1 MTKRSVPLRVSDVMV
16 REVVAAG
23 KNTPVKEAA
32 NSMYEK
38 RVGSVVVVDE
48 AGKPVGI
55 VTERDLV
62 YVCAKGLSADTPIWM
77 VMTENP
83 ITIGEDALLLD
94 AVEKMRSL
102 NVRHLPVVDR
112 EGKLVGI
119 ISVRDVLDLAALL
132 IRIRE

>member
-16 REVVAAG
+16 REVVTAG
-23 KNTPVKEAA
+23 KNTPLKEAA

-102 NVRHLPVVDR
+102 NVRHLPVVDK

-119 ISVRDVLDLAALL
+119 ISVRDVLDLAAFL

>member
-1 MTKRSVPLRVSDVMV
+1 
-16 REVVAAG
+16 VVTAG
-23 KNTPVKEAA
+23 KNTPLKEAA

-38 RVGSVVVVDE
+38 KVGSVVVVDE

-102 NVRHLPVVDR
+102 NVRHLPVVDK

-119 ISVRDVLDLAALL
+119 ISVRDVLDLAAFL

>member
-16 REVVAAG
+16 REVVTAG
-23 KNTPVKEAA
+23 KNTPLKEAA

-38 RVGSVVVVDE
+38 KVGSVVVVDE

-62 YVCAKGLSADTPIWM
+62 YVCAKRLSADTPIWM

-102 NVRHLPVVDR
+102 NVRHLPVVDK

-119 ISVRDVLDLAALL
+119 ISVRDVLDLAAFL

>member
-16 REVVAAG
+16 REVVTAG
-23 KNTPVKEAA
+23 KNTPLKEAA

-38 RVGSVVVVDE
+38 KVGSVVVVDE

-102 NVRHLPVVDR
+102 NVRHLPVVDK

-119 ISVRDVLDLAALL
+119 ISVRDVLDLAAFL

>member
-1 MTKRSVPLRVSDVMV
+1 MPRRAVPLRVSDVMV
-16 REVVAAG
+16 REVVTAG
-23 KNTPVKEAA
+23 KNTPVKDVAS
-32 NSMYEK
+32 SMYEK
-38 RVGSVVVVDE
+38 KIGSVVVVDE

-83 ITIGEDALLLD
+83 VTIAEDAPLLD
-94 AVEKMRSL
+94 AVEKMREL
-102 NVRHLPVVDR
+102 NVRHLPVVDK

-119 ISVRDVLDLAALL
+119 LSVRDVLDLAAFL

>member
-16 REVVAAG
+16 REVVTAG
-23 KNTPVKEAA
+23 KNTPLKVAA

-102 NVRHLPVVDR
+102 NVRHLPVVDK

-119 ISVRDVLDLAALL
+119 ISVRDVLDLAAFL

>member
-16 REVVAAG
+16 REVVTAG
-23 KNTPVKEAA
+23 KNTPLKEAA

-38 RVGSVVVVDE
+38 KVGSVVVVDE

-119 ISVRDVLDLAALL
+119 ISVRTSWTWPPS
-132 IRIRE
+132 

>member
-16 REVVAAG
+16 REVVTAG
-23 KNTPVKEAA
+23 KNTPLKEVA

-102 NVRHLPVVDR
+102 NVRHLPVVDK

-119 ISVRDVLDLAALL
+119 ISVRDVLDLAAFL

>member
-1 MTKRSVPLRVSDVMV
+1 MAKRSVPLRVSDVMV
-16 REVVAAG
+16 REVVTAG
-23 KNTPVKEAA
+23 KNTPIKEAA

-102 NVRHLPVVDR
+102 NVRHLPVVDK

-119 ISVRDVLDLAALL
+119 ISVRDVLDLAAFL

>member
-16 REVVAAG
+16 REVVTAG
-23 KNTPVKEAA
+23 KNTPLKEAA

-62 YVCAKGLSADTPIWM
+62 YACAKGLSADTPIWM

-102 NVRHLPVVDR
+102 NVRHLPVVDK

-119 ISVRDVLDLAALL
+119 ISVRDVLDLAAFL
-132 IRIRE
+132 IKIRE

>member
-1 MTKRSVPLRVSDVMV
+1 MIKRSVPLRVSDVMV
-16 REVVAAG
+16 REVVTAG

>member
-16 REVVAAG
+16 REVVTAG
-23 KNTPVKEAA
+23 KNTPLKEAA

-62 YVCAKGLSADTPIWM
+62 YACAKGLSADTPIWM

-102 NVRHLPVVDR
+102 NVRHLPVVDK

-119 ISVRDVLDLAALL
+119 ISVRDVLDLAAFL

>member
-16 REVVAAG
+16 REVVTAG
-23 KNTPVKEAA
+23 KNTPLKEAA

-62 YVCAKGLSADTPIWM
+62 YACAKGLSADTPIWM

-94 AVEKMRSL
+94 AMEKMRSL
-102 NVRHLPVVDR
+102 NVRHLPVVDK

-119 ISVRDVLDLAALL
+119 ISVRDVLDLAAFL

>member
-16 REVVAAG
+16 REVVTAG
-23 KNTPVKEAA
+23 KNTPLKEAA

-38 RVGSVVVVDE
+38 KVGSVVVVDE

-119 ISVRDVLDLAALL
+119 ISVRDVLDLAAFL

>member
-1 MTKRSVPLRVSDVMV
+1 MAKRSVPLRVSDVMV
-16 REVVAAG
+16 REVVTAG
-23 KNTPVKEAA
+23 KNTPLKEAA

-38 RVGSVVVVDE
+38 KVGSVVVVDE

-102 NVRHLPVVDR
+102 NVRHLPVVDK

-119 ISVRDVLDLAALL
+119 ISVRDVLDLAAFL

>member
-1 MTKRSVPLRVSDVMV
+1 MPRRAVPLRVSDVMV
-16 REVVAAG
+16 REVVTAG
-23 KNTPVKEAA
+23 KNTPVKEVA

-38 RVGSVVVVDE
+38 KIGSVVVVDE
-48 AGKPVGI
+48 AGRPVGI

-83 ITIGEDALLLD
+83 VTIAEDAPLLD
-94 AVEKMRSL
+94 AVEKMREL
-102 NVRHLPVVDR
+102 NVRHLPVVDK

-119 ISVRDVLDLAALL
+119 LSVRDVLDLAAFL